1 MNAAALI
8 AAKAYGAVAATP
20 VGPANSAV
28 AIDPGAFQSMVTQS
42 IAQAEAQGRAAE
54 GVARGVVTGQAEMVN
69 VVTQIAAA
77 EVALDTVVAVRDQ
90 VISAYQEIMR
100 MPI

>member
-1 MNAAALI
+1 MNASALI
-8 AAKAYGAVAATP
+8 AAKAYGAAAATP
-20 VGPANSAV
+20 VNSAV
-28 AIDPGAFQSMVTQS
+28 AVDPGAFQALVTQS
-42 IAQAEAQGRAAE
+42 VAHAETQGRAAE
-54 GVARGVVTGQAEMVN
+54 AVARGVVTGQAEMVN